1 MAKAKKLPSGNWR
14 VRAYSHTTP
23 DGVRHY
29 ESFTASTKQEA
40 EMQASKW
47 ANSKTRT
54 PSNKTVAQCIDEY
67 ITVKTKALSPSTI
80 RAYRNMQKKYY
91 KEIANIKICKLT
103 NVDVQGMINNLIGS
117 VSEKTIK
124 NIYTLFTASVR
135 FCSKDI
141 TFNVSLPKKEIVD
154 DIKEVESKGA
164 PKNDDVILLYKMASP
179 WLQKCIALAAFSGMR
194 RGEIAA
200 LKYKDI
206 LRDRNKIFVHTA
218 YAMDE
223 NNEWV
228 LKAPKTEGSV
238 RLANVPKEVIE
249 LLGDGDSEEFII
261 GYNPNTISKMFI
273 KLRQRFGVDIRFHD
287 LRHYYASIGNVLGVP
302 DVTLADFAG
311 WEHNSPIIKD
321 TYQERI
327 TDISEGY
334 AKKMNN
340 YFSNLIA
347 EKDRINFL

>member
-1 MAKAKKLPSGNWR
+1 MSTARKLPSGNWR
-14 VRAYSHTTP
+14 VRVYSHTTT

-29 ESFTASTKQEA
+29 ESFTASTKTEA
-40 EMQASKW
+40 EMIAKKW
-47 ANSKTRT
+47 ANSKTKA

-67 ITVKTKALSPSTI
+67 ITAKAKALSPSTV
-80 RAYRNMQKKYY
+80 RTYRNMQKKYY
-91 KEIANIKICKLT
+91 KEIANIKLCKLS
-103 NVDVQGMINNLIGS
+103 NLDVQGMINNLIGE

-141 TFNVSLPKKEIVD
+141 TFNVLLPKKEIVD
-154 DIKEVESKGA
+154 DIKEVEGKGA
-164 PKNDDVILLYKMASP
+164 PKNDEVILLYKMASP

-249 LLGDGDSEEFII
+249 LLGDGDPEEFII

-273 KLRQRFGVDIRFHD
+273 KLRKRFDVDIRFHD
-287 LRHYYASIGNVLGVP
+287 LRHYFASIGNVLGIP

-340 YFSNLIA
+340 YFSGLIN
-347 EKDRINFL
+347 EGGGL

>member
-1 MAKAKKLPSGNWR
+1 MSTARKLPSGNWR
-14 VRAYSHTTP
+14 VRVYSHTTS
-23 DGVRHY
+23 DGVKHY
-29 ESFTASTKQEA
+29 ESFTAGTKQEA
-40 EMQASKW
+40 EMIAKKW
-47 ANSKTRT
+47 ANSKVKA

-67 ITVKTKALSPSTI
+67 ITVKTDALSPSTI
-80 RAYRNMQKKYY
+80 RAYRNMQRKYY
-91 KEIANIKICKLT
+91 KELEDMKVCKLT
-103 NVDVQGMINNLIGS
+103 NADVQQMINNLIGE

-124 NIYTLFTASVR
+124 NIYTLFAAAVR

-141 TFNVSLPKKEIVD
+141 TFNISLPKKEIVD
-154 DIKEVESKGA
+154 DIREIEDKGA
-164 PKNDDVILLYKMASP
+164 PTNNDVILLYKMASP

-206 LRDRNKIFVHTA
+206 LRDRNKIFIHTA
-218 YAMDE
+218 YAMNE
-223 NNEWV
+223 HNEWL
-228 LKAPKTEGSV
+228 LKAPKTENSV

-249 LLGDGDSEEFII
+249 LLGDGEPEEFVI

-273 KLRQRFGVDIRFHD
+273 KLKKRFDVDIRFHD
-287 LRHYYASIGNVLGVP
+287 LRHYFASIGNVLGIP

-321 TYQERI
+321 TYQEKI
-327 TDISEGY
+327 KDISEGY

-340 YFSNLIA
+340 YFSELIN
-347 EKDRINFL
+347 EGDSL